1 MICSRHG
8 PGGQDTLL
16 PAKHPLQAARLY
28 SKSNFTWDYLG
39 GGVNRPTLIIF
50 PEMLQVLLDWM
61 TEN

>member
-8 PGGQDTLL
+8 PGGQDPLL

-50 PEMLQVLLDWM
+50 PEMLQVL
-61 TEN
+61 